1 MQASGTAPLA
11 YQWLKA
17 GVPIS
22 TATNSLYPLT
32 LSSASAGTY
41 SVVITNTAGS
51 VTSSVANV
59 TVLDTT
65 APTITSSPGN
75 QTSHA
80 NASCQATVPDLRG
93 GVVAADCSGSVTIG
107 QSPAPG
113 TVVGLGVTNITL
125 TATDVSNNVS
135 SVAVTLTVLD
145 VTPPVVSSSPT
156 NRTVA
161 ANSTCQA
168 TLPDLRSEMIA
179 TDCSGSVTITQSP
192 QPGTTTVGLGNTI
205 ITLTAV
211 DSNLNATNRT
221 ATITVVDVTP
231 PTLVSFPA
239 NQDIAADTNCQAV
252 IPNLTNS
259 VLATDCGS
267 GVIVS
272 QFPAPGTVVGLVATN
287 ITLTATDAAN
297 NSTNVIVTINV
308 QDVTPPNILTC
319 ATNLTIAL
327 GNFATTTLP
336 DLRGQIVATDC
347 GSGVTVSQSPALGT
361 IIGIGATAVTL
372 FAYDAAGNTNTCT
385 ATVTCTATPPSILMP
400 PGNVV
405 TAPGGSATF
414 TVGALGTPPFTYQWQ
429 LNGTNIAG
437 ANGSTYTVPNASGT
451 NAGSYTVVVCNATNC
466 VTSAA
471 GSLTVMG
478 LDLYPGLLIYG
489 PVGANYRVDYSEDLG
504 SPTNWT
510 IITNFTLPA
519 NPYLFPDPT
528 PARQIKRFYRAVKQ

>member
-1 MQASGTAPLA
+1 MKKYTPIHVGTRWATDHTWGVMVEGVKPSAELLCVGCTQSQAEGMATTLNERPGETVRLKMVAPAVALLLVTLLFSGCTLGPLKGGRATTSQLAGHIDQNLAQGDNPSQPSRQDQETVRTKSYTVPAGSRMVETRVLADAGGATITNVQSLLISAPMA

-32 LSSASAGTY
+32 LSSAIAGTY

-75 QTSHA
+75 QMSHA

-135 SVAVTLTVLD
+135 SVVVTLTVLD
-145 VTPPVVSSSPT
+145 VTPPVISSSPT

-168 TLPDLRSEMIA
+168 
-179 TDCSGSVTITQSP
+179 
-192 QPGTTTVGLGNTI
+192 
-205 ITLTAV
+205 
-211 DSNLNATNRT
+211 
-221 ATITVVDVTP
+221 
-231 PTLVSFPA
+231 
-239 NQDIAADTNCQAV
+239 
-252 IPNLTNS
+252 
-259 VLATDCGS
+259 
-267 GVIVS
+267 
-272 QFPAPGTVVGLVATN
+272 
-287 ITLTATDAAN
+287 
-297 NSTNVIVTINV
+297 
-308 QDVTPPNILTC
+308 
-319 ATNLTIAL
+319 
-327 GNFATTTLP
+327 
-336 DLRGQIVATDC
+336 
-347 GSGVTVSQSPALGT
+347 
-361 IIGIGATAVTL
+361 
-372 FAYDAAGNTNTCT
+372 NTNTCT

-400 PGNVV
+400 PGNAV